1 MDHIDCIV
9 LGAGV
14 VGLAAARAL
23 ALSGREVVVLE
34 AADAIGTGI
43 SSRNSE
49 VIHAG
54 IYYEPKSLKTS
65 YCVRGKHLLYEY
77 CLSRGIPHKRLGKL
91 VVACSAEERAYL
103 EKLERIGRA
112 NGVDDLR
119 LIGRREAETLEPALD
134 VHCALLSPSTGIVDT
149 HALMLSLQGEMEQ
162 AGGMLALSSPFV
174 EAEIAADGFVVR
186 SGGGAPLEFSC
197 ATVVNTSGLD
207 APDNARAIR
216 GMPRD
221 LIPEQG
227 LAKGNYF
234 SCARK
239 VPFSRLIY
247 PVPEPGGLG
256 VHLTIDMV
264 GQGRF
269 GPDVEWVTIRD
280 FQVDESRKAAMLSS
294 IRKYWPAIGEDDLVP
309 AYAGIRPKLMDPAA
323 DFMIQGPRDHG
334 IAGLVNLFG
343 IESPGLTSSLAIAC
357 AVLDTLDPS

>member
-1 MDHIDCIV
+1 
-9 LGAGV
+9 
-14 VGLAAARAL
+14 
-23 ALSGREVVVLE
+23 
-34 AADAIGTGI
+34 
-43 SSRNSE
+43 
-49 VIHAG
+49 
-54 IYYEPKSLKTS
+54 
-65 YCVRGKHLLYEY
+65 
-77 CLSRGIPHKRLGKL
+77 
-91 VVACSAEERAYL
+91 
-103 EKLERIGRA
+103 
-112 NGVDDLR
+112 
-119 LIGRREAETLEPALD
+119 
-134 VHCALLSPSTGIVDT
+134 
-149 HALMLSLQGEMEQ
+149 MLSLQGEMEQ